1 MGLLFC
7 VGCEAASKSHD
18 SLGVGITYSEAGDVS
33 LCLLE
38 VSLQLFD
45 SLLRLL
51 KAAFLNQN
59 KKWRRKDKGGG
70 ERRRKEKG
78 EEEGEGGRRK
88 QKTPRGVGGAKQK
101 RVS

>member
-70 ERRRKEKG
+70 KG
-78 EEEGEGGRRK
+78 GGRRRARRK
-88 QKTPRGVGGAKQK
+88 GKGGGENKKHQGVWVVRNRSG
-101 RVS
+101 